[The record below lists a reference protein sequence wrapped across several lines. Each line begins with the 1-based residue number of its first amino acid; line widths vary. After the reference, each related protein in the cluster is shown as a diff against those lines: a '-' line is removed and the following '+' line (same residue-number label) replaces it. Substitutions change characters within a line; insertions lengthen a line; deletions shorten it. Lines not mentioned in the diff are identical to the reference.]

1 VAQPYIETTRS
12 HKRSFSSFF
21 RSLSGTSR
29 VGRSAE
35 LDALEDRLIPVRRR
49 STIRKSRHPR
59 HTSSSLSQSAIDVAD
74 SQFDRS
80 RMLRLARSYPQPPPC
95 PYQTIPEDDTPSIPH
110 PPSSHESRTPTPLP
124 PPSPPA
130 MSAQSAPGAVEDLL
144 PPHDPLSISPHQD
157 TYSALS
163 PPLKH
168 PVYVNHTRR
177 KASMSK
183 LMRHFGET
191 RIPPELV
198 LPPDQ
203 PGGRDVAEQENLPL
217 KKQRTKSL
225 DLRPLANDLQ
235 IPVSDGTPPGAR
247 PSLSRTRS
255 LGQRTTSLGSRRNT
269 NETPLAEA
277 AQDRVRRARK
287 IAQVRAE
294 LFMVSMAPELTM
306 APTCRFLAQNCPM
319 S

>member
-1 VAQPYIETTRS
+1 
-12 HKRSFSSFF
+12 
-21 RSLSGTSR
+21 
-29 VGRSAE
+29 
-35 LDALEDRLIPVRRR
+35 
-49 STIRKSRHPR
+49 
-59 HTSSSLSQSAIDVAD
+59 
-74 SQFDRS
+74 
-80 RMLRLARSYPQPPPC
+80 
-95 PYQTIPEDDTPSIPH
+95 
-110 PPSSHESRTPTPLP
+110 
-124 PPSPPA
+124 

-177 KASMSK
+177 KA
-183 LMRHFGET
+183 
-191 RIPPELV
+191 I
-198 LPPDQ
+198 
-203 PGGRDVAEQENLPL
+203 
-217 KKQRTKSL
+217 
-225 DLRPLANDLQ
+225 
-235 IPVSDGTPPGAR
+235 SDGTPPGAR

-287 IAQVRAE
+287 IAQI
-294 LFMVSMAPELTM
+294 FGPELPYELIVNAEQVQNRKSTDAPIDHLPLHDQASPPSLPRLPSLPPFLERPSHESNTTTASEPSDERNPFVEPSSPPARREEAEHRKRTQKLAKFFGVSQRDISSSVSSEPTVKTPSLPPRAVM
-306 APTCRFLAQNCPM
+306 AGAPPLPLQEVEVNVKLAGRRFWGFSPNRPEYRYADTNDAIVIDQLRTLKA